1 MTPSRGSRHELRWA
15 VPSRKRLAHENV
27 WRARGLT
34 KLDFSIVIERWPD
47 LLYGV
52 LFTLV
57 LSATAIV
64 LALLIGI
71 SGVAMQRSNKRI
83 LQIPVRIFIEVIR
96 NTPFLIQIFFLF
108 FALPLTGIRLSP
120 TVTAVVALAING
132 GAYAIEIIRGGVES
146 IPRGQIEAGAALGLS
161 RTQIFRD
168 IVLVPAIRAIY
179 PALSSQFILLTLTS
193 SVCSSISANELTH
206 FAQRIESETFRS
218 FEVYFTITGL
228 YLLISW
234 LMMAILSALGQRLF
248 NYPIQ

>member
-1 MTPSRGSRHELRWA
+1 
-15 VPSRKRLAHENV
+15 VPARKCRAHEND
-27 WRARGLT
+27 WGARGLS

-47 LLYGV
+47 LLHGV
-52 LFTLV
+52 LFTLA

>member
-1 MTPSRGSRHELRWA
+1 

-47 LLYGV
+47 LLHGV
-52 LFTLV
+52 LFTLA

-120 TVTAVVALAING
+120 TVTAVIALAING

-168 IVLVPAIRAIY
+168 IVLVPALRAIY

>member
-1 MTPSRGSRHELRWA
+1 
-15 VPSRKRLAHENV
+15 VPSRKCRAHEND
-27 WRARGLT
+27 WGARGLS

-47 LLYGV
+47 LLHGV
-52 LFTLV
+52 LFTLA

-120 TVTAVVALAING
+120 TVTAVIALAING

-168 IVLVPAIRAIY
+168 IVLVPALRAIY

-234 LMMAILSALGQRLF
+234 LMMAILSAFGQRLF